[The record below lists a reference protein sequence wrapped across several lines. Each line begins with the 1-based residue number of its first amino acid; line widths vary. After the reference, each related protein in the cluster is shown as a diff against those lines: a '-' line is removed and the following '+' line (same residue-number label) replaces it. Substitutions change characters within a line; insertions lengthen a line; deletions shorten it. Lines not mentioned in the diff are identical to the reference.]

1 MSQSPEIIKAVS
13 QGAETPKPPMDD
25 FFFHAVG
32 YVDRHKPVFIGIAV
46 ALLVVLLGGIGFF
59 EWSKT
64 QTQKRS
70 EALYELEALARTPA
84 KVDAALNGL
93 EQFAKENSGSPQA
106 HMARLLTANLRVQ
119 KKDFLKAGFE
129 LEQLLNELSPENG
142 MYVLV
147 QIYLSNLLRDQG
159 KPQEALAVLE
169 RGKGQVMEDALLL
182 EKGETLMVLDK
193 KAEAKTQLTRLM
205 QAYPD
210 SLYKQ
215 RAQQL
220 LELL

>member
-1 MSQSPEIIKAVS
+1 MSQSPDTTNAVP
-13 QGAETPKPPMDD
+13 QGTVTSKPPMDD

-32 YVDRHKPVFIGIAV
+32 YVDRHRTVFIGIAV
-46 ALLVVLLGGIGFF
+46 AILVALLGGIGYF
-59 EWSKT
+59 EWTKAQS
-64 QTQKRS
+64 QKRS
-70 EALYELEALARTPA
+70 EGLFELEALARIPA
-84 KVDAALNGL
+84 KTDEALSGL
-93 EQFAKENSGSPQA
+93 ERFTKENSGSPQA
-106 HMARLLTANLRVQ
+106 HMARLLAANLWVK
-119 KKDFLKAGFE
+119 KKDLLKAGFE
-129 LEQLLNELSPENG
+129 LEQLLSELKPENG

-147 QIYLSNLLRDQG
+147 QVYLSNLLRDQG

-182 EKGETLMVLDK
+182 EKGETLMVLEK